1 MTRKLA
7 ALLAVVL
14 AALAAASL
22 TVGLLYWALD
32 SFRRKPPSREPLP
45 APSLRL
51 ASQEGARERSS
62 RSPSATPP
70 LPAPRQSSDRLPW
83 H

>member
-7 ALLAVVL
+7 ALLAVLL

-32 SFRRKPPSREPLP
+32 GLRRRPPSPAVPLLRERPGRNAPAVLP
-45 APSLRL
+45 A
-51 ASQEGARERSS
+51 A
-62 RSPSATPP
+62 
-70 LPAPRQSSDRLPW
+70 APRVPGPRPASPGRLPW